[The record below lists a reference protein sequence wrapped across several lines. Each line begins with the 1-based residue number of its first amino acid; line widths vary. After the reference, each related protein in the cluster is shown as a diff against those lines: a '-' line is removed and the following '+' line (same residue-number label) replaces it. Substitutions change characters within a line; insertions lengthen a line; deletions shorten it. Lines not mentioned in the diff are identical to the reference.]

1 MYALVGLGN
10 QSVRDRLAINH
21 SKMLAYAGIL
31 ATPGRAPEVICNLV
45 SHCFDLPDVTIERWQ
60 LRKVAIDPAHQNRLG
75 VRNPKGKTAGHIPGR
90 SILGVNFTLGA
101 RVPDRSGKFL
111 LQIGGLSR
119 ERYLSFLPDGE
130 NHLPLTMFLS
140 FILRDQFA
148 WDLRL
153 CLAPQQAKG
162 CALAIRPAPASA
174 EPALLV
180 SRKYR
185 PPSQSESGN
194 NSMEPLMAE
203 EKQQSRQAS
212 LTLQVM
218 NGNELESG
226 RAAKCLFSENG
237 GDIGHTPECHWQVQD
252 RAGSI
257 AARACTVIR
266 HDGAYCLRCLTP
278 GLMINLAPASS
289 DALIRLRQG
298 MRSSSAHWR

>member
-1 MYALVGLGN
+1 MAQESAQNEDGLKEFLDLFSHRWTQFAYHAWRKYRYYICFRSGGTDTFSQRMYALVGLGN

-148 WDLRL
+148 WIYGCAWRHSRL
-153 CLAPQQAKG
+153 KG
-162 CALAIRPAPASA
+162 CALAIRYQLPPRQNQLYWSA
-174 EPALLV
+174 ESTARHHNPNQGIILWNHLWLRKNSNPA
-180 SRKYR
+180 R
-185 PPSQSESGN
+185 P
-194 NSMEPLMAE
+194 
-203 EKQQSRQAS
+203 
-212 LTLQVM
+212 
-218 NGNELESG
+218 
-226 RAAKCLFSENG
+226 
-237 GDIGHTPECHWQVQD
+237 H
-252 RAGSI
+252 
-257 AARACTVIR
+257 
-266 HDGAYCLRCLTP
+266 
-278 GLMINLAPASS
+278 
-289 DALIRLRQG
+289 
-298 MRSSSAHWR
+298 

>member
-1 MYALVGLGN
+1 
-10 QSVRDRLAINH
+10 
-21 SKMLAYAGIL
+21 
-31 ATPGRAPEVICNLV
+31 
-45 SHCFDLPDVTIERWQ
+45 
-60 LRKVAIDPAHQNRLG
+60 
-75 VRNPKGKTAGHIPGR
+75 
-90 SILGVNFTLGA
+90 
-101 RVPDRSGKFL
+101 
-111 LQIGGLSR
+111 
-119 ERYLSFLPDGE
+119 
-130 NHLPLTMFLS
+130 
-140 FILRDQFA
+140 
-148 WDLRL
+148 
-153 CLAPQQAKG
+153 
-162 CALAIRPAPASA
+162 
-174 EPALLV
+174 
-180 SRKYR
+180 
-185 PPSQSESGN
+185 
-194 NSMEPLMAE
+194 MAE

-298 MRSSSAHWR
+298 DEIQLGALALKVFLHDGAAVTYDERMATPHPI